1 MPFEDEL
8 GAALRRTADT
18 FDTDT
23 RSLVSAG
30 AARGRVLRRRR
41 TTAIVAGAAGLALV
55 GVGGFALSGL
65 GLGQG
70 TKSSGVAAP
79 VAPASSSRTK
89 TIITGD
95 EVVAL
100 LKKQLPKGTF
110 SQESGSVLGADGAVA
125 NLVYDDGK
133 GASAIALSL
142 SRGSNDPLTC
152 PDPAHAAEGAIC
164 SVTPLAGG
172 GKLYLNL
179 GYEYPDRRVDT
190 KDWNAI
196 LTTADGR
203 RIDLQEW
210 NSSAEKGEAITRPN
224 PPLSAAKLKAIVSSA
239 VWDKVFK
246 GLPESNATATP
257 KAAATAPATVPVK
270 TIITT
275 FQNLLPYAM
284 AGTIPGETD
293 DFPDLTIDDGKGASL
308 VEINY
313 ENWGKKGYTDAIF
326 ANATVLAD
334 GTKVIVRQGAAEKGT
349 AGTVM
354 WTVDTVRPNGL
365 RVAISELN
373 APGYHDAPSRPKP
386 VLSISDLRAIATS
399 AKWAKLS

>member
-23 RSLVSAG
+23 RSLVVAG

-41 TTAIVAGAAGLALV
+41 TTVIVAGAAGLALV

-65 GLGQG
+65 GTGED
-70 TKSSGVAAP
+70 TKSSGVASP
-79 VAPASSSRTK
+79 VAPTSSSRTK
-89 TIITGD
+89 TVITGD

-142 SRGSNDPLTC
+142 SRDSNDPPTC
-152 PDPAHAAEGAIC
+152 PDPAYAAEGAIC

-172 GKLYLNL
+172 GQLYLNL
-179 GYEYPDRRVDT
+179 GYEYADRHVDT

-203 RIDLQEW
+203 RVDLQEW
-210 NSSAEKGEAITRPN
+210 NSSAEKGAAITRPN
-224 PPLSAAKLKAIVSSA
+224 PPLSAAQLKAIVSSG

-246 GLPESNATATP
+246 ELPESRTTATA
-257 KAAATAPATVPVK
+257 KATGEVSVK
-270 TIITT
+270 TILTT
-275 FQNLLPYAM
+275 FQSLLPYGM
-284 AGTIPGETD
+284 AGTIPAETD
-293 DFPDLTIDDGKGASL
+293 DFPDLTVDDGKGASL
-308 VEINY
+308 VEINFDT
-313 ENWGKKGYTDAIF
+313 WGKEGYTDAIF
-326 ANATVLAD
+326 SGATVLTD
-334 GTKVIVRQGAAEKGT
+334 GTKVIVRQGAAEKGA
-349 AGTVM
+349 AGTVQ

-365 RVAISELN
+365 RVAVSELN
-373 APGYHDAPSRPKP
+373 APGYHDAPSRSKP
-386 VLSISDLRAIATS
+386 AISISDLRAIATN
-399 AKWAKLS
+399 AKWAKLG

>member
-8 GAALRRTADT
+8 GAALRRTADS

-23 RSLVSAG
+23 RSLVTAG

-65 GLGQG
+65 GTGAVA
-70 TKSSGVAAP
+70 KSTGVASS

-110 SQESGSVLGADGAVA
+110 SQESGRVLGADGVFA

-133 GASAIALSL
+133 GASALALGL
-142 SRGSNDPLTC
+142 SREGGDPPTC
-152 PDPAHAAEGAIC
+152 PDPAYVKGDADCTI
-164 SVTPLAGG
+164 TQLAGG
-172 GKLYLNL
+172 GQLYVFL

-203 RIDLQEW
+203 RVDLQEW
-210 NSSAEKGEAITRPN
+210 NSPAEKGAAITRPN
-224 PPLSAAKLKAIVSSA
+224 PPLSAAQLKAIVSSG
-239 VWDKVFK
+239 VWDKVFEAF
-246 GLPESNATATP
+246 PESRTTATP
-257 KAAATAPATVPVK
+257 KATGTVSVK
-270 TIITT
+270 TILTA
-275 FQNLLPYAM
+275 FQSMLPYGM
-284 AGTIPGETD
+284 SGTIPAGTD
-293 DFPDLTIDDGKGASL
+293 DFPDLTVDDGKGASL
-308 VEINY
+308 VEINFD
-313 ENWGKKGYTDAIF
+313 NRGKDGYTDAIF
-326 ANATVLAD
+326 DGATVLSD

-349 AGTVM
+349 SGTVQ
-354 WTVDTVRPNGL
+354 WTVDTIRPSGL
-365 RVAISELN
+365 RVAVSELN
-373 APGYHDAPSRPKP
+373 APGYHDAPSRSKP
-386 VLSISDLRAIATS
+386 AISISDLQAIAAN
-399 AKWAKLS
+399 AKWAKLG

>member
-23 RSLVSAG
+23 QSLVTAG

-55 GVGGFALSGL
+55 GVGGFVLAGL
-65 GLGQG
+65 GTGEVG
-70 TKSSGVAAP
+70 KSSRVASPAAP
-79 VAPASSSRTK
+79 VSSSATK

-133 GASAIALSL
+133 GASAIALGL
-142 SRGSNDPLTC
+142 SRASTDPPTC
-152 PDPAHAAEGAIC
+152 PDPAYAAEGATC
-164 SVTPLAGG
+164 SVTQLAGG
-172 GKLYLNL
+172 GQLYLNL
-179 GYEYPDRRVDT
+179 GYEYSDRRVDT

-196 LTTADGR
+196 LTAADGR

-210 NSSAEKGEAITRPN
+210 NSSAEKGAAITRTD
-224 PPLSAAKLKAIVSSA
+224 PPLSAKQLRAIVSSR

-246 GLPESNATATP
+246 ALPESRTTATP
-257 KAAATAPATVPVK
+257 KAPDTVSVK
-270 TIITT
+270 TIIAA
-275 FQNLLPYAM
+275 FQSMLPYGM
-284 AGTIPGETD
+284 SGTIPAETD
-293 DFPDLTIDDGKGASL
+293 DFPDLTVDDGKGASL

-313 ENWGKKGYTDAIF
+313 ENWGKDGYTDAIF
-326 ANATVLAD
+326 ADATVLTD
-334 GTKVIVRQGAAEKGT
+334 GTKVIVRQGAAEKG
-349 AGTVM
+349 ASGTVQ
-354 WTVDTVRPNGL
+354 WIVDTVRPNGL
-365 RVAISELN
+365 RVAVSELN
-373 APGYHDAPSRPKP
+373 APGYHDAPSRSKP
-386 VLSISDLRAIATS
+386 AISISDLQAIATN
-399 AKWAKLS
+399 AKWAKLG

>member
-23 RSLVSAG
+23 RSLVVAG

-41 TTAIVAGAAGLALV
+41 TTVIVAGAAGLALV

-65 GLGQG
+65 ALGQG
-70 TKSSGVAAP
+70 TKSSGVASP
-79 VAPASSSRTK
+79 VAPTSSSRTK

-142 SRGSNDPLTC
+142 SRASNDPPTC
-152 PDPAHAAEGAIC
+152 PDPAYAAEGATC

-172 GKLYLNL
+172 GQLYLNL
-179 GYEYPDRRVDT
+179 GYEYADRRVDT

-224 PPLSAAKLKAIVSSA
+224 PPLSAAKLKAIVSSG

-246 GLPESNATATP
+246 GLPESRTTATP
-257 KAAATAPATVPVK
+257 KATGEVSVK
-270 TIITT
+270 TIIAT
-275 FQNLLPYAM
+275 FQGLLPYGM
-284 AGTIPGETD
+284 AGTIPAETD
-293 DFPDLTIDDGKGASL
+293 DFPDLTVDDGKGASL
-308 VEINY
+308 VEINFDT
-313 ENWGKKGYTDAIF
+313 WGNEGYTDAIF
-326 ANATVLAD
+326 AGATVLTD

-349 AGTVM
+349 AGTVQ

-365 RVAISELN
+365 RVAVSELN
-373 APGYHDAPSRPKP
+373 APGYHDAPSRSKP
-386 VLSISDLRAIATS
+386 AISISDLRAIATN
-399 AKWAKLS
+399 AKWAKLG